1 MTGGLGG
8 VPVKLILWSI
18 QAQVVSVFKNA
29 TAATDR
35 VVPWHVCMTLKK
47 PPWTT
52 AFFALHS
59 GEARCVLETPVNV
72 IPAS

>member
-35 VVPWHVCMTLKK
+35 VVP
-47 PPWTT
+47 
-52 AFFALHS
+52 
-59 GEARCVLETPVNV
+59 
-72 IPAS
+72 